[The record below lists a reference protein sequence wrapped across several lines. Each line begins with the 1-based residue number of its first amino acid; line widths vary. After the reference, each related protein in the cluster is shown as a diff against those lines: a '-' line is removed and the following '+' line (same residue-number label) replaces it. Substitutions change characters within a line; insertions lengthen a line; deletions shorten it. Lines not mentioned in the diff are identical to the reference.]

1 MLEKYLERVLKKGR
15 WTKFKYYVKL
25 MVMFSFAKTGCTV
38 PKVVLGGNQMSRLEV
53 TVNPNKIDLEVD
65 DNEGKPSECELLQDR
80 LVNGKLSVRV
90 PVEDASEI
98 EMVVKMEKRDEAG
111 RKNVSIETR
120 VIEIK
125 TEPDGLEMKRAVV
138 FDGTVNGQIT
148 IKIL

>member
-1 MLEKYLERVLKKGR
+1 
-15 WTKFKYYVKL
+15 
-25 MVMFSFAKTGCTV
+25 
-38 PKVVLGGNQMSRLEV
+38 MSRLEV